1 MRVDAVSRIEWKYTK
16 VTVDSKEAEKLFEF
30 VSNRRDLRRGTV
42 NKLFNVLEAGEH
54 FETPYMTNYIRGK
67 HRLLD
72 GNHRQEAVIKYLA
85 RYPDRKVEIGICY
98 YENLTPEEERREYSR
113 WNAAIKQNT
122 NDFIKAYWA
131 TLPVKLFEQLR
142 FPIAIGY
149 KWGSKVIE
157 LKLLAQAYF
166 GASTPVFSGGQRDS
180 AMEFVE
186 KLQGLTSD
194 DVRMM
199 KSFMNDYIAVFGT
212 PMQQSLYYKPTIFLA
227 LFRIWMDNKSNFN
240 PEQIQRRF
248 RKLIGHEKIIT
259 LSSKFSHNSVMDA
272 RRDLMS
278 VMNGSRIEGRL
289 TVKAEEAE
297 YLQKRDS
304 MIAVPVPVMP

>member
-1 MRVDAVSRIEWKYTK
+1 MRVDSVSKIEWKYTK
-16 VTVDSKEAEKLFEF
+16 VTVNSKEAEKLFEF
-30 VSNRRDLRRGTV
+30 VSNRRDLRKGTV

-54 FETPYMTNYIRGK
+54 FETPYMTNFIKGK

-85 RYPDRKVEIGICY
+85 RYPDRKVELGICY

-142 FPIAIGY
+142 FPLTVGY
-149 KWGSKVIE
+149 KWGSKIIE
-157 LKLLAQAYF
+157 LKLLAGAYF
-166 GASTPVFSGGQRDS
+166 SSLEPVFTGGNRQS

-186 KLQGLTSD
+186 KLQGLAAD
-194 DVRMM
+194 DVRTM
-199 KSFMNDYIAVFGT
+199 KAFINDYIAVFGM
-212 PMQQSLYYKPTIFLA
+212 PVQQSLYYKPTIFIA
-227 LFRIWMDNKSNFN
+227 LFRIWMDNKASFN
-240 PEQIQRRF
+240 PDQIQRRF
-248 RKLIGHEKIIT
+248 RKLIGHG
-259 LSSKFSHNSVMDA
+259 SVNAMANKFSHNSTLDA
-272 RRDLMS
+272 RREFMS
-278 VMNGSRIEGRL
+278 IMNGSRVEGRL
-289 TVKAEEAE
+289 SVKPEEAE